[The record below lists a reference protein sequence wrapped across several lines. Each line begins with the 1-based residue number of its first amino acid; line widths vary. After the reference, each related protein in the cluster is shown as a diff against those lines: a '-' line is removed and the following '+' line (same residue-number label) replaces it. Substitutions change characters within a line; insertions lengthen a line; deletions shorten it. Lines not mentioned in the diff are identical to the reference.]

1 MGGPSSHDN
10 YYDHSS
16 RYPTHTHTHT
26 HVPDPGIGRHAALH
40 LADQGGFL
48 VFAGVRRPED
58 GEALRAKAAH
68 PERVVPVI
76 LDVTKPV
83 RATGRLGWR
92 VLPQVCL
99 DYGMQLSVDDVSFLL
114 SPYMT
119 HTGSNRRGAR

>member
-1 MGGPSSHDN
+1 M
-10 YYDHSS
+10 
-16 RYPTHTHTHT
+16 
-26 HVPDPGIGRHAALH
+26 
-40 LADQGGFL
+40 
-48 VFAGVRRPED
+48 FAGVRRPED

-119 HTGSNRRGAR
+119 HTGSNRRGARYHPVGAGGARRAAFRGPGQQRGRHGKSRPGAWDATMRAC